1 MVLSSIDQH
10 SNRVVEDP
18 EHKEEQEENNPID
31 SVKGG
36 LCKAKLKERREFVE
50 LDNVMHEYCIAGN
63 FKILWMTKNASIKMD

>member
-1 MVLSSIDQH
+1 MVLSSVDQH

-50 LDNVMHEYCIAGN
+50 LD
-63 FKILWMTKNASIKMD
+63 L

>member
-1 MVLSSIDQH
+1 MVLSSVDQY

-18 EHKEEQEENNPID
+18 EHKEEQEENNPIY

-50 LDNVMHEYCIAGN
+50 LDI
-63 FKILWMTKNASIKMD
+63 

>member
-1 MVLSSIDQH
+1 MVLSSVDQH